1 MKGVVKWYDKEKGY
15 GFISGEDEKDYF
27 VHHTH
32 LPENQ
37 ETIKDEE
44 QLKVEFE
51 VIETQRGTQ
60 AQKVVFVDNSAE
72 E

>member
-1 MKGVVKWYDKEKGY
+1 MKGMIKWYDKDKGY

-27 VHHTH
+27 VHYTH

-44 QLKVEFE
+44 ELKVEFE
-51 VIETQRGTQ
+51 VVETQRGVQ
-60 AQKVVFVDNSAE
+60 AQKVVFLDNATE